1 MDQHNIEKRNASCAQ
16 PVNEVGRI
24 AVALPEDVTFY
35 SDRRFIAVAFDA
47 DAHGVMPEILGGS
60 RSYLPFRAAYE
71 IFSDLC
77 GDRAIRTV
85 DGELLVDGKI
95 ILPERYLAL
104 WRTAIGQPVTPS
116 LFADRYGYEIVAI
129 LGGTL
134 ANLHGKRK
142 SWSSS
147 PFETFDDFE
156 AVYRD
161 RIEYLDDDQRFRIA
175 FDLKQ
180 EHAARDAFYL
190 ESFIASSDADKR
202 NASSVVLKPIDSPH
216 LPSAMPYAPQSDLFV
231 PITEAA

>member
-1 MDQHNIEKRNASCAQ
+1 MDQHDITKRHAASDQ

-24 AVALPEDVTFY
+24 AVALPEDATLY
-35 SDRRFIAVAFDA
+35 NDRRFIAVAFDA
-47 DAHGVMPEILGGS
+47 GAHGVTHDILGGS

-85 DGELLVDGKI
+85 DGALLVDGKI

-116 LFADRYGYEIVAI
+116 LFADRYGVEIVAI

-134 ANLHGKRK
+134 AALRGKRK

-156 AVYRD
+156 AAYRD
-161 RIEYLDDDQRFRIA
+161 RIKYLDDGQRFRIE
-175 FDLKQ
+175 FDLRR
-180 EHAARDAFYL
+180 EYAARDAFYL
-190 ESFIASSDADKR
+190 ESFMTSSGTDKMAASSLI
-202 NASSVVLKPIDSPH
+202 LKPIDSPR
-216 LPSAMPYAPQSDLFV
+216 MQDFKPYAPQSDLFV
-231 PITEAA
+231 PVTEAA